1 MNLRLRR
8 ERATAV
14 ITKRS
19 KKTYRLEIYPLYS
32 VCVLFFF
39 GAIKTTPACSQV
51 IYPPYLEV
59 LKGGILRTEPALFY
73 TSWEVRTKKISTP

>member
-1 MNLRLRR
+1 MC
-8 ERATAV
+8 
-14 ITKRS
+14 
-19 KKTYRLEIYPLYS
+19 S
-32 VCVLFFF
+32 VCVLFLF